1 MTCYTR
7 PNEGRS
13 DLLYSNYYEGRG
25 RGEGGSRGNRIAMPR
40 KGEHFSALR
49 EESARQVPPNASEDE
64 VVLAPART
72 PRTTPDHRGLSLQQ
86 QQQRPVDKTNV
97 PRLSRLAMRNPA
109 PHPAPSAPHPT
120 LVNGTTSRPSRPA
133 TALVACETVG
143 RPEGF
148 RLGHHFEK
156 HTKKL
161 RVSQWAETT
170 VACVYDPR

>member
-1 MTCYTR
+1 MKV
-7 PNEGRS
+7 GGG
-13 DLLYSNYYEGRG
+13 GRG
-25 RGEGGSRGNRIAMPR
+25 DRVVIGLQCPEKESISPRYVKNRLA
-40 KGEHFSALR
+40 KF
-49 EESARQVPPNASEDE
+49 PPMH
-64 VVLAPART
+64 
-72 PRTTPDHRGLSLQQ
+72 PRTRSCSLRPQEHLVRPRAIVAFPSNEQ